1 MIRLILTS
9 ILLPL
14 ISFSQGESNNWF
26 FGQNAGL
33 DFSNGDPVAIN
44 GSLVTSEGCASIS
57 DSDGNLLFYTDG
69 VTVYD
74 QNHQVMPNGQ
84 GLLGNASSS
93 QSGVIIKN
101 PVNEELYYVI
111 AADGFSGN
119 SGGLSYSEVDM
130 TLNNGLG
137 DINQNKNIIL
147 TNLTAEKVCVIS
159 HENEIDFWIL
169 TRLEISNTFLAFLLT
184 ENGIELNPVTSVIG
198 DIYSSTIGYL
208 RPSPNGDLVAA
219 AYSNIFGAL
228 GTVELY
234 DFDRSSGILSNN
246 QIIYSDPNYGG
257 YGVEFSPNGEIL
269 YASLSTTDFT
279 GTAPMNSSLVQFDL
293 MAGGTADIANSMI
306 VIDNNLNLTL
316 GGHHW
321 ALQLG
326 PNEKIYIAIGGAA
339 SLASIDNPN
348 NLGLNCDFVENSVNL
363 AGNMST
369 LGLPTFVNSYV
380 LNTVSFSSSNYCFGE
395 STFFNVD
402 NNLADSYSWNFGDSL
417 NNNGFTSNLM
427 NPSHT
432 FSDTGLFTVTLTATF
447 DGNEITSSQTV
458 QIINPIVDLGSDL
471 ILCENETLILD
482 ASIEGNS
489 SYLWHDGSTFPVFD
503 VDSGGVFSVEVNV
516 DGCLSN
522 DQISIEYKAS
532 PTAVLT
538 GGDTLCDFNDVT
550 ALITINGTPPF
561 NIIYSNGISSDT
573 INTNS
578 SQITIDVENE
588 GVYYIQR
595 FYDSFGCIG
604 SSSGTAS
611 YILTDVKADFDANT
625 YEEYIDNSTITF
637 NNNSSNHTIS
647 EWSFGDGNT
656 LNSMQDNFQ
665 YQFQEYGKF
674 NVELIVTNDFSCK
687 DTISKHINI
696 LTYPLFIP
704 NSFTPGGDPINNTFR
719 PYLQK
724 FKDFEMV
731 IYDRWG
737 DEMFRT
743 NDINDYWDGKK
754 NNKILPIGVYIYHI
768 KVTDFANKKIER
780 TGSVTLISHKKR
792 DPYN

>member
-14 ISFSQGESNNWF
+14 VSFSQGESNNWF

-33 DFSNGDPVAIN
+33 DFNNGDPVAIN

-93 QSGVIIKN
+93 QSAVIIKN

-137 DINQNKNIIL
+137 DINENKNIIL

-169 TRLEISNTFLAFLLT
+169 TRLETSNTFLAFLLT
-184 ENGIELNPVTSVIG
+184 ENGIELNPVINVIG

-219 AYSNIFGAL
+219 AYSNIFATL

-269 YASLSTTDFT
+269 YASLSSTDFT
-279 GTAPMNSSLVQFDL
+279 GTAPTNSSLVQFDL

-321 ALQLG
+321 ALQLA

-348 NLGLNCDFVENSVNL
+348 NLGLNCDFVENSVSL
-363 AGNMST
+363 ESNMST
-369 LGLPTFVNSYV
+369 LGLPSFVNSYV
-380 LNTVSFSSSNYCFGE
+380 TNTISFNSSNYCLGE
-395 STFFNVD
+395 STLFNVI
-402 NNLADSYSWNFGDSL
+402 NEQADSYSWHFGDSL

-427 NPSHT
+427 NPSHI
-432 FSDTGLFTVTLTATF
+432 FSDTGSYNVTLTALF
-447 DGNEITSSQTV
+447 NGNEISSSQTI
-458 QIINPIVDLGSDL
+458 QIINPDVDLGPDL
-471 ILCENETLILD
+471 VLCENETLTLNATMD
-482 ASIEGNS
+482 GNS
-489 SYLWHDGSTFPVFD
+489 TYLWHDGSTFPIFN
-503 VDSGGVFSVEVNV
+503 VDSGGIFSVEVNV

-522 DQISIEYKAS
+522 DQISVEYKQRPSAIM
-532 PTAVLT
+532 T
-538 GGDTLCDFNDVT
+538 GGDTVCDFNDVT
-550 ALITINGTPPF
+550 ALVTFNGTPPF
-561 NIIYSNGISSDT
+561 NVVYSTGISSDT
-573 INTNS
+573 IFTND

-588 GVYYIQR
+588 GVYFIQR
-595 FYDSFGCIG
+595 FNDKFGCTG
-604 SSSGTAS
+604 YSSGSAV
-611 YILTDVKADFDANT
+611 YILSDVKADFGANT
-625 YEEYIDNSTITF
+625 YEEYIDNPIITF
-637 NNNSSNHTIS
+637 YNNSTNHTIS
-647 EWSFGDGNT
+647 EWDFGDGNT
-656 LNSMQDNFQ
+656 LNNMQDIFQ
-665 YQFQEYGKF
+665 YQFKDYGKY
-674 NVELIVTNDFSCK
+674 NVELIVTNEFSCT
-687 DTISKHINI
+687 DTISKYINI
-696 LTYPLFIP
+696 LTYPLFVP
-704 NSFTPGGDPINNTFR
+704 NSFTPGGDLINNTFR

-743 NDINDYWDGKK
+743 NDINVSWDGKK
-754 NNKILPIGVYIYHI
+754 NNNILPIGVYVYHI
-768 KVTDFANKKIER
+768 KITDLADKKIER
-780 TGSVTLISHKKR
+780 TGSITLISHKKR
-792 DPYN
+792 DTSN